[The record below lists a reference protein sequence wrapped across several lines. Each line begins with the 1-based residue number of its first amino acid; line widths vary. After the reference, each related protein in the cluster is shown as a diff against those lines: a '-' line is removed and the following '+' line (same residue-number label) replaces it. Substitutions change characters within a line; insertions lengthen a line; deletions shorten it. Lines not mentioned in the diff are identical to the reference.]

1 MSYARPYRRFAG
13 LNIVNNI
20 LYALFNVLSV
30 LGFIPVLGI
39 LFGQEQ
45 KVYEKPVYKGFSE
58 LYSYLEGSLNYKVTS
73 IIEVK
78 GINSALMFI
87 CFLSFSLFFFK
98 NLFRYGA
105 SFFLAYLRN
114 GVIKDLRDTL
124 YSKMVSLPLSYYSE
138 TKKGD
143 IMARMTSDVQ
153 EVQTSY
159 LNSLETLVRE
169 PLTIILTLASMFAIS
184 AKLTF
189 FVFIL
194 LPVSGFIISSIS
206 KKLKAKSALAQE
218 ETGNFISFLEE
229 TLGGLRIIK
238 GFNAEKILE
247 TKFNNSTNRFSNLM
261 TSVLHRKTLASP
273 MSEFLGSATIIG
285 ILWFGGRLVLGN
297 DSDMTPQEFFG
308 YIGLFYLVLNPAKAL
323 STAFYSIQ
331 KGNASAER
339 ILEVLDADNPIKEI
353 ENPIVK
359 ADFSESLNLENIS
372 FKYEDE
378 YVIKNLTLKIEKGQ
392 TVALVGQSGSGKSTI
407 ANLVTRFY
415 DVDKGDISID
425 GVSIKDLKTESLRNL
440 MGIVTQDSIL
450 FNDTIANNISLG
462 MENANIEAIVEA
474 AKIANAHEFIS
485 ILPQGY
491 DTNIGDG
498 GNKLSGGQK
507 QRLSIARAVLK
518 NPPIMVL
525 DEATSAL
532 DTESENLVQSAL
544 DNMMKHRTSLVI
556 AHRLST
562 IQKADLIVVM
572 QKGEIVEQGKHE
584 ELVALKGSYY
594 KLVTMQSL

>member
-73 IIEVK
+73 IIEVE

-189 FVFIL
+189 FCIH
-194 LPVSGFIISSIS
+194 SITCIWLYNFVHFKKVKS
-206 KKLKAKSALAQE
+206 KIC
-218 ETGNFISFLEE
+218 F
-229 TLGGLRIIK
+229 
-238 GFNAEKILE
+238 
-247 TKFNNSTNRFSNLM
+247 STRRDWQF
-261 TSVLHRKTLASP
+261 H
-273 MSEFLGSATIIG
+273 
-285 ILWFGGRLVLGN
+285 
-297 DSDMTPQEFFG
+297 
-308 YIGLFYLVLNPAKAL
+308 LFPR
-323 STAFYSIQ
+323 
-331 KGNASAER
+331 G
-339 ILEVLDADNPIKEI
+339 
-353 ENPIVK
+353 
-359 ADFSESLNLENIS
+359 
-372 FKYEDE
+372 
-378 YVIKNLTLKIEKGQ
+378 
-392 TVALVGQSGSGKSTI
+392 
-407 ANLVTRFY
+407 
-415 DVDKGDISID
+415 
-425 GVSIKDLKTESLRNL
+425 
-440 MGIVTQDSIL
+440 
-450 FNDTIANNISLG
+450 
-462 MENANIEAIVEA
+462 
-474 AKIANAHEFIS
+474 
-485 ILPQGY
+485 
-491 DTNIGDG
+491 NIGRTP
-498 GNKLSGGQK
+498 NY
-507 QRLSIARAVLK
+507 QRF
-518 NPPIMVL
+518 
-525 DEATSAL
+525 
-532 DTESENLVQSAL
+532 
-544 DNMMKHRTSLVI
+544 
-556 AHRLST
+556 
-562 IQKADLIVVM
+562 
-572 QKGEIVEQGKHE
+572 
-584 ELVALKGSYY
+584 
-594 KLVTMQSL
+594 